1 LKTYLASISLSGLQS
16 SKKAKRSKES
26 CQLSALSLQSEKDD
40 SPRGIPT
47 RPRSSVSTEAIFH
60 RASRKG
66 AKDEAK
72 PAGSEQRALGSK
84 KANTRKQLAKI
95 KQQQAVRNQP
105 LRLGFLKSDLPT
117 AYCYLPTGFPL
128 RAWRLGAN
136 NLVEVVMLNILSV
149 RM

>member
-1 LKTYLASISLSGLQS
+1 VCVCLSPSVCVSVCLCVESLSVCMS
-16 SKKAKRSKES
+16 VS
-26 CQLSALSLQSEKDD
+26 LSVCVSVCVCLSQC
-40 SPRGIPT
+40 
-47 RPRSSVSTEAIFH
+47 SVSTEAIFH